1 VAVEHIPLYV
11 GILGGILVVLAYYI
25 TVAKDLVYASIALAL
40 LGSFNAALI
49 ALLGF
54 PIVAVF
60 VVIVY
65 VGAAVMFIIIV
76 ISMLG
81 GEQREQREEFRGVS
95 TGLLVASALLTVLAG
110 AGIYLVYSKPGT
122 YTVSSVSQ
130 VLASRYLPA
139 LGVLFVALAATLV
152 EAISVARRLEQQ

>member
-1 VAVEHIPLYV
+1 VNALPLYV
-11 GILGGILVVLAYYI
+11 GLLGGVMTVLAYYV
-25 TVAKDLVYASIALAL
+25 TASRDLVYASISLAL

-49 ALLGF
+49 ALLGL
-54 PIVAVF
+54 PIVGVF

-76 ISMLG
+76 ISMIG
-81 GEQREQREEFRGVS
+81 GGSRELREEFRGAA
-95 TGLLVASALLTVLAG
+95 TGIMIASALMMVLVASGLYV
-110 AGIYLVYSKPGT
+110 VYSKPGT
-122 YTVSSVSQ
+122 YSLQSISQ

-152 EAISVARRLEQQ
+152 EAISIARRAEEA